1 MAVFPLN
8 PGPLRY
14 RRRFSIT
21 PKWQQASKGIRENR
35 IHKQT
40 MRLPDFDCHV
50 FNAVFCAV
58 HCLLR
63 PQGPNS
69 LNGFSTEQR
78 STDSAA
84 KSIPC
89 AGQRTLSKSLGRMGE
104 NIPRFVKG
112 HLTIRTGLNSQR

>member
-1 MAVFPLN
+1 
-8 PGPLRY
+8 
-14 RRRFSIT
+14 
-21 PKWQQASKGIRENR
+21 
-35 IHKQT
+35 
-40 MRLPDFDCHV
+40 MRLPDFDCQV
-50 FNAVFCAV
+50 FNAVFCVV